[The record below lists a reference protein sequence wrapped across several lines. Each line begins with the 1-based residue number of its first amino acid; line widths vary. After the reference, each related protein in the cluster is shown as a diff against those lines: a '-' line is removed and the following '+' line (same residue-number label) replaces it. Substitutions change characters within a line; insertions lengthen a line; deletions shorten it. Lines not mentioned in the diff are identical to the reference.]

1 MTSRATSQRLAV
13 RLTVKEAAEVLG
25 TSVDAV
31 RMLRVLQEQL
41 EAERDANRENRRII
55 AALTSRIP
63 AIEGPEDA
71 PQSVDPR
78 PDRPGPSEA
87 TAEAQEGAERP
98 EGPEGR
104 SWWRRVFG

>member
-1 MTSRATSQRLAV
+1 MTNRATSQRLTV
-13 RLTVKEAAEVLG
+13 RLTVKEVAEVLG

-78 PDRPGPSEA
+78 PDRPGDPGV

-98 EGPEGR
+98 EGR